1 MRENWDKAF
10 DEVIKYEGGYVNN
23 PRDPGGPTNLGI
35 TQATLS
41 RWLGRAATVAEVK
54 ALTREKVKPI
64 YKRYFWDVIKGDALP
79 GGVDFATYDF
89 AVNSGPS
96 RAARYLQS
104 VVGVKQDGKIGPATI
119 AAVNRY
125 SAQDVVKKLVAKR
138 RGFLMGLKTWRTF
151 GKGWNRR
158 MVSVQQLALRLAPP
172 TTGVA
177 FAGLSGE
184 LAPDNPVEDYVEV
197 TTAERDL
204 NQQTGDQ
211 AARAQLVEE
220 SGPVGMFGTKSLLT
234 SKTFWANTIGFIA
247 VLPVIGKY
255 LADVDI
261 SQLGEAVAG
270 AIAAGAFIAST
281 VARIYAKYQ
290 IAAR

>member
-1 MRENWDKAF
+1 MKENWDRAF
-10 DEVIKYEGGYVNN
+10 AEVIKYEGGYVNH
-23 PRDPGGPTNLGI
+23 PQDPGGPTNLGI

-41 RWLGRAATVAEVK
+41 RWLRRRASVADVK

-64 YKRYFWDVIKGDALP
+64 YKQNFWDVIKGDDLP

-104 VVGVKQDGKIGPATI
+104 VVGVEQDGQIGPETL
-119 AAVNRY
+119 AAVDRY
-125 SAQDVVKKLVAKR
+125 SAEDVVKKLVAKR

-151 GKGWNRR
+151 GKGWDRR
-158 MVSVQQLALRLAPP
+158 VVSVQQLALKLAPP

-177 FAGLSGE
+177 FAGMAGE

-197 TTAERDL
+197 TKTERDL

-211 AARAQLVEE
+211 MAQAQLVEE
-220 SGPVGMFGTKSLLT
+220 SGPSGMFGTKSLLT
-234 SKTFWANTIGFIA
+234 SKTFWANTLGFIS
-247 VLPVIGKY
+247 VLPIIGKY
-255 LADVDI
+255 LVDVDI
-261 SQLGEAVAG
+261 SQFGEAVAG

-290 IAAR
+290 ISAR